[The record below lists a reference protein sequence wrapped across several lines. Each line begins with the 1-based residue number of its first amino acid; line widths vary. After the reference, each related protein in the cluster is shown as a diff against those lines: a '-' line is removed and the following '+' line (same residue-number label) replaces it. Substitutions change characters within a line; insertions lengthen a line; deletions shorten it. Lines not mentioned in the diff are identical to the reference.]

1 MQFLFSV
8 VYMFDVFRWDVQ
20 RIREQ
25 RIVDKLKQRQERIES
40 SSRGDESSVPIDS
53 LWPSSDDVKILEIC
67 DNLPVSAF
75 GCPIPKLE
83 PR

>member
-1 MQFLFSV
+1 MQCLFPM
-8 VYMFDVFRWDVQ
+8 VYMFNVFRWDVQ

-40 SSRGDESSVPIDS
+40 SSRGDDSSDPVDS

-75 GCPIPKLE
+75 GCPITKLE